1 MRRLVLAIAV
11 SLFVGCS
18 TGEDVAA
25 TPGSDDT
32 GGVSSDGTVDV
43 ADSGADPD
51 TQPVEDSTV
60 ADSGVDTQ
68 PPDALDG
75 STPDSVV
82 ADTTALDT
90 MVVDTAS
97 ADTTVVDTTVADT
110 TVLDTKVADTTV
122 VDTTVADTFVPDTSV
137 ADTAMPDT
145 TVVDTGPADTGPAD
159 TGPADTGPADTG
171 PVSFAA
177 DIQPIFSAR
186 CTGCHSGGFPSGGM
200 NLSSGVAYANIVN
213 VTSNCT
219 ASLKRIVPSSRSSS
233 LMWLKTSNDPA
244 KCGSAMP
251 FGGPGLKT
259 TAPADFAKLE
269 RWIDEGA
276 LDN

>member
-159 TGPADTGPADTG
+159 TGPADTGP
-171 PVSFAA
+171 VSFAA

-251 FGGPGLKT
+251 FGSPGLKT